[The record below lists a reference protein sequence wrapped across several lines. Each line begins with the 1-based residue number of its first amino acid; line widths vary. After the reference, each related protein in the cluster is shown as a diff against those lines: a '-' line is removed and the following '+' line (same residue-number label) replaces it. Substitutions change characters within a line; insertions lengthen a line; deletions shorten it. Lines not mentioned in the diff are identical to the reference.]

1 MSEPARWLAVIALSE
16 SFATTIAGLARELS
30 LGLVRLEPESLQ
42 LPAGAVGVLI
52 LAGGVETESLTTL
65 ETVSRAQSP
74 GCWLVGS
81 SPDHRMASAAIRGGA
96 LDYFALPGDLDLLR
110 RTLER
115 AANRLQ
121 SERAAGAFA
130 EAEKQATGFTA
141 IVGRHPG
148 LRAVL
153 EQARRVAAHRDVTVL
168 LGGETG
174 TGKELLA
181 RAIHYESPR
190 ARDPFV
196 EVNCAAIPAA
206 LLESELFG
214 HDKGAFTGAVTA
226 RRGLFELAHGG
237 TIFLDE
243 LGHLPLELQPKLL
256 RALQSRQIRRV
267 GGEELRSVDVR
278 VISATHL
285 DLARAVR
292 EGSFREDLFY
302 RLNVVSLVLPPLRER
317 GADIEL
323 LAEAF
328 LAELAGGYGL
338 PVPQLTLEVRAALR
352 SFPWPGNVR
361 ELRNAIERGLVLSPR
376 GTLLL
381 DEVVGA
387 PVLATGGDRVP
398 FPATLQEITR
408 AAALAMLDLT
418 DGNKSLAARRL
429 GISRP
434 RLQRILEGA
443 QY

>member
-1 MSEPARWLAVIALSE
+1 MADSGRWLAVVPLSE
-16 SFATTIAGLARELS
+16 SFGTTVAGLARELS
-30 LGLVRLEPESLQ
+30 LRVVRLEADSPEH
-42 LPAGAVGVLI
+42 PEGAVGVLL
-52 LAGGVETESLTTL
+52 LAGGVETEGLAALDTL
-65 ETVSRAQSP
+65 SRARAAP
-74 GCWLVGS
+74 CWLVGAS
-81 SPDHRMASAAIRGGA
+81 TDHRLASAAIRRGA
-96 LDYFALPGDLDLLR
+96 HDYFALPGDLDLLR
-110 RTLER
+110 RTVER
-115 AANRLQ
+115 AAAQLEA
-121 SERAAGAFA
+121 ERTAGAFA
-130 EAEKQATGFTA
+130 EVEKRTTGLGA
-141 IVGRHPG
+141 ILGRCSG

-153 EQARRVAAHRDVTVL
+153 EQARRVAGHRDVTVL

-181 RAIHYESPR
+181 RAIHYEGPR
-190 ARDPFV
+190 ARYPFV
-196 EVNCAAIPAA
+196 EVNCAAIPPA

-214 HDKGAFTGAVTA
+214 HEKGAFTGAVSA

-256 RALQSRQIRRV
+256 RAVQSRQIRRV
-267 GGEELRSVDVR
+267 GGQELRTVDVR
-278 VISATHL
+278 VISATHV

-292 EGSFREDLFY
+292 DGAFREDLYY
-302 RLNVVSLVLPPLRER
+302 RLNVVTLVLPPLRER
-317 GADIEL
+317 GSDIEL

-328 LAELAGGYGL
+328 LVELAGGYGL
-338 PVPQLTLEVRAALR
+338 PVPTLTVEVRAALR

-381 DEVVGA
+381 DEVLRA
-387 PVLATGGDRVP
+387 PVVAARSDQVP

-418 DGNKSLAARRL
+418 NGNKSLAARRL

-434 RLQRILEGA
+434 RLQRILEGVED
-443 QY
+443 